1 MKLYPS
7 VMKNDEHAVAVLG
20 DVVASRRHPDPGR
33 RRHRVDQALAVAN
46 ERSRPVQPLTP
57 TIGDEFQ
64 GLFADLVSA
73 LEATLMIRLSLLGE
87 VDVRFGIGSG
97 TLFAFDTAR
106 APFEQDGPAWWSA
119 REAVDLVRATSQG
132 QERPRGLRT
141 RWIDADGNRGFEVA
155 AVNAFLQCR
164 DELVAAMDPRDATA
178 MLGLLAEEPLTRI
191 AASEGVSASA
201 LSQRA
206 IRGGLYAIRRAHLEL
221 REAAA

>member
-1 MKLYPS
+1 MRTPK
-7 VMKNDEHAVAVLG
+7 HAVAVLG
-20 DVVASRRHPDPGR
+20 DVVASRRHPDPEQR
-33 RRHRVDQALAVAN
+33 RDRIAEAIAAAN
-46 ERSRPVQPLTP
+46 DRFEPIQPLTP

-73 LEATLMIRLSLLGE
+73 LDATLMVRLTSLGE

-97 TLFAFDTAR
+97 ELFAFDPAR

-119 REAVDLVRATSQG
+119 REAVDLVRDLPQG
-132 QERPRGLRT
+132 QERPRGVRT
-141 RWIDADGNRGFEVA
+141 RWVEAESTRPFEVA

-164 DELVAAMDPRDATA
+164 DELVAAMDPRDAAA
-178 MLGLLAEEPLTRI
+178 MLGLLADEPLTRI
-191 AASEGVSASA
+191 AEAEGVSPSA

-206 IRGGLYAIRRAHLEL
+206 IRGGLYAIRRAQREL